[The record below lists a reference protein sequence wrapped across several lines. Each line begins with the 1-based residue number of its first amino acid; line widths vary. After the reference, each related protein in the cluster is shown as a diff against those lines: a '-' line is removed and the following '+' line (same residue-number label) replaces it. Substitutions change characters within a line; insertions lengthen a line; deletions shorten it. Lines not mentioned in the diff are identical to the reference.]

1 MLRLHTLRFGGVD
14 AGVGVRECRQKMCLL
29 YSYTVTNYFFQKWM
43 TELLYNNESELLPKV
58 GCSS

>member
-1 MLRLHTLRFGGVD
+1 MFENVGKNVSVVFLHSD
-14 AGVGVRECRQKMCLL
+14 
-29 YSYTVTNYFFQKWM
+29 YFFQKWM